1 MGIDK
6 KVSERNM
13 DTKTKDVIG
22 NLIRMILGLPKK
34 DEEWYFFFN
43 HSFHIPK
50 EELLKHGWNKKPKK
64 IDVVVT
70 DHEIILKRLEGE

>member
-1 MGIDK
+1 
-6 KVSERNM
+6 M
-13 DTKTKDVIG
+13 DTKTKGSIG
-22 NLIRMILGLPKK
+22 NLIRRVLGLPKK

-50 EELLKHGWNKKPKK
+50 EELLKHGWNKSPNK

-70 DHEIILKRLEGE
+70 DNEIILKR